1 MKKWKLIT
9 LICSAILFVGI
20 VILLVFIFTDKEEET
35 YKYPTTQPT
44 ISNPDRVYLEVG
56 NKKVTMQEMYD
67 LGLISYGITTLID
80 LVDELVIDTEYSQ
93 EEYQE
98 HLKSLYAAYNEIELE
113 EVDFEDE
120 DQKEKFIEQ
129 MNYQGYMTEEEMEA
143 AIKLDLMRNKLAE
156 EMLKEDV
163 KNFEPVKDK
172 DGNITQE
179 IYFTDAQI
187 EKAIMM
193 ATPDKSE
200 IIYLTFRS
208 ESEALKLME
217 EFDIDKDNLAG
228 GWRHKSNGE
237 LFTKDEILDTF
248 VKMYN
253 KLNETD
259 ILENKYPVYTQKE
272 LSEINSTLASN
283 IFELEDL
290 QPSEKIKAC
299 MTLQPKKYA
308 TGYYY
313 LAVKNNTT
321 VTLKVEDVKA
331 AIKNNQYSGDVLK
344 VYEQLIDST
353 LTSSLINTYLYK
365 NRFDK
370 GIKIYDEGLDIRYT
384 NSSSNALSSYL
395 DVYLGTS
402 EESATYLATINH
414 NGTLLQVTADQ
425 LLNEM
430 LKRYGSL
437 LATEF
442 INRYMMF
449 NQSYS
454 SVYDYESGNK
464 YSLYDAL
471 YKSETLTYK
480 QALEEGQLA
489 SYGYP
494 KNYGWENFIKDY
506 FGVQNEA
513 ELIMIG
519 NAYTLAVEN
528 YALSTF
534 TITSDTA
541 NEIYK
546 KFHLA
551 YEVSREYP
559 GSITTDEF
567 KEYLETLDKKSYEN
581 TLLYKIM
588 DRLTKYFD
596 VKAGSLKFYVD
607 SNNDTVY
614 DELDENT
621 EKLGQTLIEALF
633 YIAYNQVTEIS
644 NPQNDSEVLAQ
655 KILIDLKNKEFGT
668 ITKIEGSTLGERL
681 ARIVTV
687 YNNAN
692 LTNETFSVYKLAG
705 IRLVIDQESSY
716 TDESAEEE
724 LQKLLKGA
732 WDQVLNKTLVLQNGD
747 VAYFPYTEY
756 ANTAVNAKTAE
767 NLSASN
773 PYRIDE
779 YYKDDTSI
787 SIVFLTSATNST
799 WYNYHETIVSMFPTK
814 TIDGEQVV
822 DVERL
827 ETYLDYYIL
836 SNRKETELT
845 TDEATKLSNID
856 RPATFQSNY
865 INNVISECFKDVSSD
880 ESIGDLMYTFRK
892 TAIDEGQIKFT
903 EPTNKA
909 NYLKM
914 LEIIFKED

>member
-237 LFTKDEILDTF
+237 LFTKEEILDTF

-353 LTSSLINTYLYK
+353 LTSSLINTYL
-365 NRFDK
+365 
-370 GIKIYDEGLDIRYT
+370 
-384 NSSSNALSSYL
+384 
-395 DVYLGTS
+395 
-402 EESATYLATINH
+402 
-414 NGTLLQVTADQ
+414 
-425 LLNEM
+425 
-430 LKRYGSL
+430 SL
-437 LATEF
+437 HH
-442 INRYMMF
+442 
-449 NQSYS
+449 
-454 SVYDYESGNK
+454 
-464 YSLYDAL
+464 
-471 YKSETLTYK
+471 
-480 QALEEGQLA
+480 
-489 SYGYP
+489 
-494 KNYGWENFIKDY
+494 
-506 FGVQNEA
+506 
-513 ELIMIG
+513 
-519 NAYTLAVEN
+519 
-528 YALSTF
+528 
-534 TITSDTA
+534 
-541 NEIYK
+541 
-546 KFHLA
+546 KF
-551 YEVSREYP
+551 
-559 GSITTDEF
+559 
-567 KEYLETLDKKSYEN
+567 
-581 TLLYKIM
+581 
-588 DRLTKYFD
+588 
-596 VKAGSLKFYVD
+596 
-607 SNNDTVY
+607 
-614 DELDENT
+614 
-621 EKLGQTLIEALF
+621 
-633 YIAYNQVTEIS
+633 
-644 NPQNDSEVLAQ
+644 
-655 KILIDLKNKEFGT
+655 
-668 ITKIEGSTLGERL
+668 
-681 ARIVTV
+681 
-687 YNNAN
+687 
-692 LTNETFSVYKLAG
+692 
-705 IRLVIDQESSY
+705 
-716 TDESAEEE
+716 
-724 LQKLLKGA
+724 
-732 WDQVLNKTLVLQNGD
+732 
-747 VAYFPYTEY
+747 
-756 ANTAVNAKTAE
+756 
-767 NLSASN
+767 
-773 PYRIDE
+773 
-779 YYKDDTSI
+779 
-787 SIVFLTSATNST
+787 
-799 WYNYHETIVSMFPTK
+799 
-814 TIDGEQVV
+814 
-822 DVERL
+822 
-827 ETYLDYYIL
+827 
-836 SNRKETELT
+836 
-845 TDEATKLSNID
+845 
-856 RPATFQSNY
+856 
-865 INNVISECFKDVSSD
+865 
-880 ESIGDLMYTFRK
+880 
-892 TAIDEGQIKFT
+892 
-903 EPTNKA
+903 
-909 NYLKM
+909 
-914 LEIIFKED
+914 